1 MPPLDFVLPPALK
14 LTAENPPVNSIMEF
28 RLSQVFSRRSLSYLW
43 DKRAELDAG
52 QVSIINSIYL
62 NKKKGGAVG
71 SQEITY
77 KLSRSGA
84 GKLGYGRLYGSK
96 GAFETLEKE
105 CRGTICKDYY
115 HDIDMVNCHPV
126 LLVQFARKKYPN
138 QPDILSEVQR
148 YNENREAYLAEVM
161 SENSISRDEAKQ
173 GVIKVLYGGIVSK
186 ESYLY
191 PLMEQVRSFSTLVF
205 KTDSEYDSLTKALKS
220 EKNIYGSFLSYI
232 LQTIERECML
242 ALKTFLEQ
250 QKWSVDVLCYDGVMI
265 RKRDDAIVTS
275 DLLADC
281 SAFIHK
287 QTDYSV
293 ELISKEFSYYDM
305 PPITEEVS
313 KGVSLAEYQNM
324 RDEVENNYFYHEP
337 THQYVKVNE
346 RAGLQFMVDSHA
358 RAVINHY
365 FYFKHSDRFA
375 DYTGFFDIWNKDP
388 KKRICDEVSFRP
400 STNPRVFQLPINFIF
415 WKASPPTEPTGALPL
430 FLEIVNLMSNNNPTL
445 YNYILDWTAHLLQ
458 HPTDL
463 PGVALVLTGSKG
475 VGKDT
480 FGDFL
485 QDYVV
490 GQHFSTNYNTNRQ
503 FFSTHD
509 MGKINKFLIK
519 MEETNKKDCFE
530 NASELKS
537 AITATK
543 ITANPKGVKEIT
555 CDNFARYI
563 FTTNKPNPVDMSDRE
578 RRFVLCP
585 VSDKRRGDYEFW
597 TKVRTNMFS
606 PGGGYEVGMFL
617 MERDLQ
623 NFNIR
628 RVPENEYQNTIVA
641 SEESSETKWF
651 NQWDG
656 KKLSATEAYADYCN
670 YCRDNNLKYAQ
681 DASWFAKSLQIFVR
695 DNKIINSRP
704 GNTSFYEKYIQTA
717 S

>member
-1 MPPLDFVLPPALK
+1 MPPLDFILPPALK
-14 LTAENPPVNSIMEF
+14 LTAEKPPVDSIMEF

-96 GAFETLEKE
+96 GSFETLEKE

-191 PLMEQVRSFSTLVF
+191 PLMEQVRSFSILVF

-242 ALKTFLEQ
+242 ALKTFLEEK
-250 QKWSVDVLCYDGVMI
+250 KWSVDVLCYDGVMI

-281 SAFIHK
+281 SAFIRK

-293 ELISKEFSYYDM
+293 DLISKEFSYYDM

-313 KGVSLAEYQNM
+313 KGVSLAEYQEM
-324 RDEVENNYFYHEP
+324 KREFEESHFYHPISGQCVE
-337 THQYVKVNE
+337 VNDD
-346 RAGLQFMVDSHA
+346 ATLLFMDIAHA
-358 RAVINHY
+358 KNNLFRNWS
-365 FYFKHSDRFA
+365 FKHSNKFG
-375 DYTGFFDIWNKDP
+375 DYTPFFDLWNADRT
-388 KKRICDEVSFRP
+388 KRTCSNVSFN
-400 STNPRVFQLPINFIF
+400 TEGNPDTFPLPINFAYT
-415 WKASPPTEPTGALPL
+415 KGHLPLQPSNAVSL
-430 FLEIVNLMSNNNPTL
+430 FLEIVKLITSHDEVL
-445 YNYILDWTAHLLQ
+445 EKYVLDWCSHLLQ
-458 HPTDL
+458 QPLDL
-463 PGVALVLTGSKG
+463 PGVALVLTGDKG
-475 VGKDT
+475 IGKDT

-485 QDYVV
+485 QWFIV
-490 GQHFSTNYNTNRQ
+490 GKHLSTNYTTNKQ
-503 FFSTHD
+503 FFGTHD
-509 MGKINKFLIK
+509 TGKLNKFLIK
-519 MEETNKKDCFE
+519 LEETSKKDCFE
-530 NASELKS
+530 NSSELKS
-537 AITATK
+537 SITATRV
-543 ITANPKGVKEIT
+543 TANPKGVKEIT
-555 CDNFARYI
+555 SDNFARFI
-563 FTTNKPNPVDMSDRE
+563 FTTNKPNPVDMSDNE
-578 RRFVLCP
+578 RRFVLLRC
-585 VSDKRRGDYEFW
+585 SSERRGDHAFW
-597 TKVRTNMFS
+597 TRIRKELFNLDAGAEVAKYLLERDISNFQVRT
-606 PGGGYEVGMFL
+606 L
-617 MERDLQ
+617 
-623 NFNIR
+623 
-628 RVPENEYQNTIVA
+628 PENQYQRSIIM
-641 SEESSETKWF
+641 SEETSEARF
-651 NQWDG
+651 IQAWDG
-656 KKLSATEAYADYCN
+656 NCLTATEMYEAYAT
-670 YCRDNNLKYAQ
+670 YCRENHLKYAT
-681 DASWFAKSLQIFVR
+681 DISWFGRNLQTFVR
-695 DNKIINSRP
+695 DGKVV
-704 GNTSFYEKYIQTA
+704 NTHPKNISCYKKPE
-717 S
+717 